1 MSQVIIYNEDN
12 GIPSIVF
19 PTPDALQSMTIN
31 QIGVKDVP
39 LGKRFAIVNFSD
51 LPTTSP
57 QETWT
62 VSDSDLNDGIGS
74 KP

>member
-12 GIPSIVF
+12 GIPSVVF

-39 LGKRFAIVNFSD
+39 LGKRFAIVNFAD
-51 LPTTSP
+51 LPTSDP